1 MPVTGRA
8 ALLRDERGVMLVLFS
23 IVLTLLLFLGSVVVS
38 IGSWY
43 THGRHLQTK
52 VDAAAF
58 AGGGSWGFPCGSTID
73 AQHRGCR
80 PHATSA
86 LT

>member
-1 MPVTGRA
+1 
-8 ALLRDERGVMLVLFS
+8 MLVLFS
-23 IVLTLLLFLGSVVVS
+23 IVLTLLLFLGSVVVT

-58 AGGGSWGFPCGSTID
+58 AGGVSWAFPCGPTSTPKSRTTR
-73 AQHRGCR
+73 A
-80 PHATSA
+80 PTSA
-86 LT
+86 PI

>member
-8 ALLRDERGVMLVLFS
+8 ALLRDERGVMLVFFS
-23 IVLTLLLFLGSVVVS
+23 IVLTLLLFLGSVVVT

-52 VDAAAF
+52 VDSAAF
-58 AGGGSWGFPCGSTID
+58 AGGGSWNFPCD
-73 AQHRGCR
+73 D
-80 PHATSA
+80 
-86 LT
+86 